1 MNRLTEQQQIDKRN
15 KQMQQHLAANKVKD
29 RLEKLGYTYTISL
42 YAVILNPETEKPE
55 YRRVEVFINGLPNQ
69 IIVAEIKQFFTE
81 IKPYHYYS
89 VWAYDVENHEII
101 MIGDWE

>member
-29 RLEKLGYTYTISL
+29 RLEKFGYFYTISL
-42 YAVILNPETEKPE
+42 YAVINNPETQKAE
-55 YRRVEVFINGLPNQ
+55 YRRVECFLNGLPNQ
-69 IIVAEIKQFFTE
+69 IIVSEIKQFFTE

-89 VWAYDVENHEII
+89 IWAYNVNKHEIV
-101 MIGDWE
+101 MVEDWE